1 MSGVRRLAACS
12 REYCRCA
19 RHSTRRANLEK
30 RTENLYV
37 TYLDP
42 ARAGLCCTLTH
53 RSRCGLGHLVYYQLP
68 SASPQTGCVTPPPP
82 QLPPPPQPPAG
93 RGSCSDTPLLKA
105 NTSTDNGGR
114 CLLFYIPYDKGSDL
128 RNRKKVPS
136 DLGLGKSEFLLSSAI

>member
-19 RHSTRRANLEK
+19 RHSTRRANLEE

-37 TYLDP
+37 THLDP
-42 ARAGLCCTLTH
+42 ARAGLCCMLTH
-53 RSRCGLGHLVYYQLP
+53 RSRCGLGHLVYYLP
-68 SASPQTGCVTPPPP
+68 SALPQTGLCHPPP
-82 QLPPPPQPPAG
+82 G
-93 RGSCSDTPLLKA
+93 HGSCSDIPLLKA

-114 CLLFYIPYDKGSDL
+114 CPLLYNPRDKGSDL

-136 DLGLGKSEFLLSSAI
+136 DLGLGKSEFLLISAI